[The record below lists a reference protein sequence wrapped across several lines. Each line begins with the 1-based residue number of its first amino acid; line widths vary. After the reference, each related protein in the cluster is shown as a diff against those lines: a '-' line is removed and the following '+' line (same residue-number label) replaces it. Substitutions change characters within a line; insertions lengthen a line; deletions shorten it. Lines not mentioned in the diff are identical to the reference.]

1 MRLQRVERGR
11 GVKNR
16 FILTAI
22 RLTTRRRAPDV
33 VRTLLYRPALFGRF
47 YNRWLQSVIRGGELW
62 TVWERELFA
71 AFTSRLNQCPF

>member
-1 MRLQRVERGR
+1 MRLRGVERGR
-11 GVKNR
+11 GLKNR
-16 FILTAI
+16 LILAAI
-22 RLTTRRRAPDV
+22 RLTSGKGAPDV
-33 VRTLLYRPALFGRF
+33 VRTLLYRPELFGRQ